1 MKKSLVFVRSMFPDN
16 PGHKLCGVSRPLF
29 ASLAVLVLALT
40 ASPPTAAQA
49 PRPIGGES
57 RVNTTDYAVED
68 DLDSLAVAIAEGG
81 HFIVTWN
88 EEDGSYFF
96 ANSVIA
102 RRYASDGT
110 ALGDDFRVSDLDF
123 YPSLEP
129 DAAAAG
135 DNFLVVWEDDE
146 ATPRQIFAR
155 HLDAAGTLGD
165 PFAVSATA
173 VPGQFDPAIDGGSDG
188 FVVVWQQSYGAGDIL
203 GQRIDTAGARV
214 GATFQVASPTEIGEE
229 EPDIAVADDGRFAV
243 VWNDGA
249 DIEFQLFDS
258 VGQAQGATVELDVP
272 SAGDLNARP
281 SIAYGHDRYL
291 VIWSVPDSSG
301 VSDGDGNG
309 LRYRFVDTGGS
320 PIGVPVTL
328 GVDTI
333 GDQTRP
339 DVTAT
344 NRGFQ
349 LTWTSPDG
357 DGSGLKS
364 RRFSTTGV
372 FLGGVQTVN
381 TSTTGTQRTSAVAA
395 QGEGFIVAWV
405 DDEVEQVKARRYDE
419 PLFGD
424 GFESGTTV
432 FWDLVVGGP

>member
-1 MKKSLVFVRSMFPDN
+1 MTKDLGPVRSTSAPIVAILVFSALMLLASFP
-16 PGHKLCGVSRPLF
+16 
-29 ASLAVLVLALT
+29 AV
-40 ASPPTAAQA
+40 AQA
-49 PRPIGGES
+49 PTPLGDES

-68 DLDSLAVAIAEGG
+68 GLDSLAVAVAESG
-81 HFIVTWN
+81 HFIITWN

-96 ANSVIA
+96 VNSVRA

-110 ALGDDFRVSDLDF
+110 ALGADFRVSDLDI

-129 DAAAAG
+129 DAAAAA

-146 ATPRQIFAR
+146 PDPRQVFAR

-165 PFAVSATA
+165 PFPVSATA
-173 VPGQFDPAIDGGSDG
+173 TLGQFDPAIDGGDSG
-188 FVVVWQQSYGAGDIL
+188 FVVVWQQFYGTGDIL

-214 GATFQVASPTEIGEE
+214 GATFRVAMPTEVGDE
-229 EPDIAVADDGRFAV
+229 EPDVAIADDGRFAV

-249 DIEFQLFDS
+249 DVEFQLFDS
-258 VGQAQGATVELDVP
+258 VGQVQGTAVELDDV
-272 SAGDLNARP
+272 SVGNLNTRP

-291 VIWSVPDSSG
+291 VLWSVPDSSG
-301 VSDGDGNG
+301 VSDGDGRG
-309 LRYRFVDTGGS
+309 LRYRLVDTGGS

-328 GVDTI
+328 GVDTV

-339 DVTAT
+339 DVTST
-344 NRGFQ
+344 PRGFQ